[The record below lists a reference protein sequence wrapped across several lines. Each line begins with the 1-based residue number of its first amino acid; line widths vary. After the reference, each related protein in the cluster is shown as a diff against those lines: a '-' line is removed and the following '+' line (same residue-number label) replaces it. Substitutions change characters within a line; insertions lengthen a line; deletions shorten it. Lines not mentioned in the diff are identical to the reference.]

1 MHKLGKSLQ
10 SYYLQGLAK
19 STQRT
24 YTSAKSRFIAFCTQA
39 CTSPLPLSES
49 VLCFYVS
56 HLADEGLAHTT
67 IKSYLSAC
75 RHLHI
80 SHGYSEPC
88 IGDMPRLAQ
97 VMKGIKASQAKQGR
111 QAKPRLP
118 ITPSILTQIKS
129 FLNKK
134 PEDFDNIM
142 AWAAYTTC
150 FFGFLRAGEIC
161 IPSDSEY
168 DSGAHL
174 SFSDIAVDSPTNP
187 TIMQVRIKSS
197 KTDPF
202 RKGVDIYLGR
212 THNSLCPI
220 TAMMAYLSVR
230 RDTAGPLFHFK
241 DGRPLT
247 RDRFVNKLRDT
258 LRNIGIC
265 QGSYS
270 GHSFRA
276 GAATTAAQH
285 GIPDAT
291 IQLLGRWQSTAY
303 LVYIKTPRDKLASIT
318 ATLSTS
324 LK

>member
-80 SHGYSEPC
+80 SHGYFEPC

-118 ITPSILTQIKS
+118 ITPSILTQIKYL
-129 FLNKK
+129 FLTKNLRTS
-134 PEDFDNIM
+134 
-142 AWAAYTTC
+142 TTSWH
-150 FFGFLRAGEIC
+150 GLRI
-161 IPSDSEY
+161 
-168 DSGAHL
+168 
-174 SFSDIAVDSPTNP
+174 
-187 TIMQVRIKSS
+187 
-197 KTDPF
+197 
-202 RKGVDIYLGR
+202 
-212 THNSLCPI
+212 
-220 TAMMAYLSVR
+220 
-230 RDTAGPLFHFK
+230 
-241 DGRPLT
+241 
-247 RDRFVNKLRDT
+247 
-258 LRNIGIC
+258 
-265 QGSYS
+265 
-270 GHSFRA
+270 
-276 GAATTAAQH
+276 QH
-285 GIPDAT
+285 A
-291 IQLLGRWQSTAY
+291 S
-303 LVYIKTPRDKLASIT
+303 LASCVQERSASPPT
-318 ATLSTS
+318 VSMTQGHT
-324 LK
+324 